1 MIPRNLRAVVCA
13 VVLCTLTLL
22 ATSSFAQTYGR
33 FLDPPP
39 QGIPGFWQNAAG
51 NNPAAPF
58 QFDRDVMAVDKI
70 NGGAAQVGTIRFDYD
85 TYNAGDGDVGAGL
98 EGGFYLANGIQ
109 LKQGWNLGWVQIVRS
124 TFTGTAAVN
133 NWHLPVNHGG
143 WYPDATPQNPFYPF
157 PDGNGLLN
165 PAPPNPPGQ
174 PTVGQKIRGAFTD
187 YPARD
192 TADGNQFWRAEL
204 GLVAKNKTPDASGSF
219 EMRVIGTFLW
229 GFDVNGAPNP
239 GVSPIN
245 PTLWGVPT
253 QDFLDTLN
261 TYYSGNPVGGS
272 GGQNQVT
279 GERHHFVY
287 NTNVFIPTPATL
299 ALIGLGGLVAARRRR
314 AA

>member
-1 MIPRNLRAVVCA
+1 MILRNLRAVACA

-33 FLDPPP
+33 FLDPLPP
-39 QGIPGFWQNAAG
+39 GIWQNAAG
-51 NNPAAPF
+51 NNPATPF
-58 QFDRDVMAVDKI
+58 QFDRNVMAVDKI
-70 NGGAAQVGTIRFDYD
+70 NGGMAQVGTIRFDYD
-85 TYNAGDGDVGAGL
+85 TYNAGGPNGRVGAGL
-98 EGGFYLANGIQ
+98 EGGFFMANNFQ

-124 TFTGTAAVN
+124 TFSGN
-133 NWHLPVNHGG
+133 NDWNLPANQDGG
-143 WYPDATPQNPFYPF
+143 WFPDATPQNPFYPF
-157 PDGNGLLN
+157 PDGNGLLD

-187 YPARD
+187 YPNRF
-192 TADGNQFWRAEL
+192 TVMGNQIWRAEL
-204 GLVAKNKTPDASGSF
+204 GLVAKNKTPDASGSH

-229 GFDVNGAPNP
+229 GFDVTGAPNP
-239 GVSPIN
+239 GVSPDF
-245 PTLWGVPT
+245 PAFWGAPT
-253 QDFLDTLN
+253 QNFLNILN